1 MENQQGVKIYD
12 VLIVGAGPAGCA
24 CALSLKDAGLKVA
37 LFDKNIFP
45 RDKVC
50 GDAIPGRAIKILK
63 SISPEFSYQFRKF
76 ENKNN
81 NRRTRI
87 RYNKQFLDLD
97 WVGEAYICAR
107 MDFDNFLFTLVK
119 KYTATDIY
127 LNSSIAD
134 LAIEKNKVSIR
145 EKNTAATFEAKIIIG
160 ADGTHSI
167 LAKQLANRIIDR
179 KHHVG
184 SVRAYYLNV
193 NNMESNTTEVYF
205 DKKFLPSYLWIFP
218 LPGNKAN
225 VGFGMLSSIIA
236 KKKLNI
242 KNAFYQFIQQN
253 PELSL
258 RFKDATQISKLEGF
272 GLPLGSKR
280 VKISG
285 DNFIL
290 TGDAASLIDPF
301 SGEGIGNAMLSAKL
315 AAEQVARSFK
325 ANDFT
330 GKYIEAY
337 DKALFKILG
346 REFKLRYKAQQLV
359 SAAPFVLDTIFMA
372 SKNKIVK
379 NLIQKNL

>member
-1 MENQQGVKIYD
+1 
-12 VLIVGAGPAGCA
+12 
-24 CALSLKDAGLKVA
+24 
-37 LFDKNIFP
+37 
-45 RDKVC
+45 
-50 GDAIPGRAIKILK
+50 
-63 SISPEFSYQFRKF
+63 
-76 ENKNN
+76 
-81 NRRTRI
+81 
-87 RYNKQFLDLD
+87 
-97 WVGEAYICAR
+97 